1 MPAKNWS
8 YLFFSLRMSSS
19 SLSSSSS
26 CLITVRP
33 IQYAPM
39 PKSRPSSGDSALR
52 SIPSVERILSSEAF
66 AGVVRDFGRDA
77 TKDAVVAYFETLRRE
92 RRSFDAEVAGDEVLN
107 ALTAATASTL
117 RRVING
123 TGIIIHTNLGRSP
136 IDAEVWSRAA
146 AITTG
151 YSNLEY
157 DLEDG
162 SRGRRDEHLTQ
173 LCRTLFGCEAAILT
187 NNNAAG
193 TLLLLAAVAG
203 NREVIVSRGELVE
216 IGGSFRVPDVIQ
228 QGGARLREVGT
239 TNRTRAADY
248 DTAITD
254 ASAAILRVHR
264 SNFEIVGFTESP
276 SIEEL
281 VAIGKKRGIPLLYD
295 EGSGRVVDLAPY
307 GFTSAPTLRE
317 LIALG
322 VDAVTCSTDKLIGA
336 TQGGLILGSEAVIDR
351 CRKHPLMR
359 ALRAGKESYAII
371 AETLRAF
378 ATSRHETEIPI
389 YRMLATPM
397 NVLRQRAE
405 EMIAG
410 TSCRLIESACALG
423 GGTTPTETIPSM
435 AIEVPGDASQLALRF
450 LQHDPP
456 IAGRIVDDRLTIEV
470 RTLSEDDRREV
481 TLTLEEDDNGIE
493 EK

>member
-1 MPAKNWS
+1 
-8 YLFFSLRMSSS
+8 
-19 SLSSSSS
+19 
-26 CLITVRP
+26 
-33 IQYAPM
+33 M
-39 PKSRPSSGDSALR
+39 PKSSASSGDSALR
-52 SIPSVERILSSEAF
+52 SIPSVERILSGNAF
-66 AGVVRDFGRDA
+66 AGVLLEFGRDA
-77 TKDAVVAYFETLRRE
+77 VKDALVGYLDILRRE
-92 RRSFDAEVAGDEVLN
+92 RTAFEEDGAVVEVLDRL
-107 ALTAATASTL
+107 AAATASTL

-136 IDAEVWSRAA
+136 IDDAIWSRAA

-162 SRGRRDEHLTQ
+162 SRGRRDEHLTK

-248 DTAITD
+248 ESAISE
-254 ASAAILRVHR
+254 ASAAMLRVHR

-281 VAIGKKRGIPLLYD
+281 VAISKRRAIPLLYD

-307 GFTSAPTLRE
+307 GFSSAPTIRD

-336 TQGGLILGSEAVIDR
+336 TQGGLILGSADIINR
-351 CRKHPLMR
+351 CLKHPLMR
-359 ALRAGKESYAII
+359 ALRAGKESYAVV

-378 ATSRHETEIPI
+378 ATGRHEIEIPI
-389 YRMLATPM
+389 YRMLATPLDE
-397 NVLRQRAE
+397 LRRRAA

-410 TSCRLIESACALG
+410 TSCRIVESACALG
-423 GGTTPTETIPSM
+423 GGTTPTETIRSI
-435 AIEVPGDASQLALRF
+435 AIELPGNANERAAQF
-450 LQHDPP
+450 LHNSPP
-456 IAGRIVDDRLTIEV
+456 IVGRIVEDRFTIEV
-470 RTLSEDDRREV
+470 RTLDERDRAFVAAALR
-481 TLTLEEDDNGIE
+481 LNAG
-493 EK
+493 

>member
-52 SIPSVERILSSEAF
+52 NIPSVERILSSEAF

-77 TKDAVVAYFETLRRE
+77 AKDAVIAHLETVRSE
-92 RRSFDAEVAGDEVLN
+92 RRRFDENVAAEDVLN
-107 ALTAATASTL
+107 LLMAATASTL

-157 DLEDG
+157 DLDDG

-193 TLLLLAAVAG
+193 TLLMMAAVAG
-203 NREVIVSRGELVE
+203 GREVIVSRGELVE

-248 DTAITD
+248 EAAISD
-254 ASAAILRVHR
+254 ATAAILRVHR

-281 VAIGKKRGIPLLYD
+281 VTVARAHNLPLLYD

-307 GFTSAPTLRE
+307 GFSAVPTIRD
-317 LIALG
+317 LIAAG
-322 VDAVTCSTDKLIGA
+322 VDAVSCSTDKLIGA
-336 TQGGLILGSEAVIDR
+336 TQGGLILGSEDIVNR

-359 ALRAGKESYAII
+359 ALRAGKESYAVI

-378 ATSRHETEIPI
+378 ATGRHETEIPI
-389 YRMLATPM
+389 YRMLATPLD
-397 NVLRQRAE
+397 VLRQRAE

-410 TSCRLIESACALG
+410 TSCRIIESACALG
-423 GGTTPTETIPSM
+423 GGMTPTETIPSI
-435 AIEVPGDASQLALRF
+435 AIEVAGNANQLASRF

-456 IAGRIVDDRLTIEV
+456 IVGRIVDDRFTIEV
-470 RTLSEDDRREV
+470 RTLAEDSAAV
-481 TLTLEEDDNGIE
+481 AAAL
-493 EK
+493 